1 MKCPKCGKEATYD
14 ERRECWQCFECN
26 PVLKEPVIVEE
37 PKRNYLDVHLTDE
50 RVREIVREEI
60 ENYLIEQ
67 LKSKE
72 VGSEID
78 ELHRPDETDEHRPDE
93 TDEHRPALSTATPN
107 VETVVEVKQPYDWRL
122 EAKKLGIPLLHRT
135 KVDVLAD
142 IKAKK
147 EGEVNVDAA

>member
-37 PKRNYLDVHLTDE
+37 PKRNYLDVRLTDE

-67 LKSKE
+67 VKSKE

-78 ELHRPDETDEHRPDE
+78 ELHRPDETDEHLR
-93 TDEHRPALSTATPN
+93 ALSTATPN

-122 EAKKLGIPLLHRT
+122 EAKRLGIPLFHRT

-147 EGEVNVDAA
+147 ESEVNVDAA